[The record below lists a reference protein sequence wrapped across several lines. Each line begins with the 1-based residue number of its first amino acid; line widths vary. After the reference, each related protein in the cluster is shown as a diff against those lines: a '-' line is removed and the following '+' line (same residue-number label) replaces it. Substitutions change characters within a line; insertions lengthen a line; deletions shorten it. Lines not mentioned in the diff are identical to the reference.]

1 MLNQQINIIST
12 DIHNLTLIQ
21 QGEMAQLPDTEE
33 LTENA
38 VKAEELLETLSA
50 DSEMVEGLETGMRD
64 AVTSEEELAILREF
78 EETPAVAEPP
88 SQIARAESA
97 PAPEAE
103 PPSVRQ
109 VDPPEKTREGTGPEA
124 G

>member
-12 DIHNLTLIQ
+12 DVHNLTLIQ

-38 VKAEELLETLSA
+38 VKAEELLETLA
-50 DSEMVEGLETGMRD
+50 ANSEMVESLETGMAD
-64 AVTSEEELAILREF
+64 AVTSEEELAILKEF
-78 EETPAVAEPP
+78 EDVPPQAEPP
-88 SQIARAESA
+88 SRVAQAQPEAT
-97 PAPEAE
+97 PEAE
-103 PPSVRQ
+103 PPPLEQ
-109 VDPPEKTREGTGPEA
+109 VDPPSKTREGAGPEA